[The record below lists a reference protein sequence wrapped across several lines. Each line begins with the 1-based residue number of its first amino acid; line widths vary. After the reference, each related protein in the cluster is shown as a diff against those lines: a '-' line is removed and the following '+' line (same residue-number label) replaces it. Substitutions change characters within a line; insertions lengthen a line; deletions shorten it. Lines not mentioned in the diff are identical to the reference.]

1 MVKGRRAELTAL
13 CLAVAVAVAAVGALG
28 GCAAVTADTATGRP
42 SVAVPTDTPPAT
54 TDPPVPMDQHTLDD
68 RLAQAV
74 SAAAERS
81 SEISIALLDRRTGQY
96 AGSADTVPVTTA
108 SVAKLFIADSLLYGE
123 SSTRTP
129 LSQDDR
135 DLIERMLESS
145 DDDAANELWNEHGAS
160 GLVTDVIGRY
170 RLAATSAPYDDNWW
184 NTATTPADLVG
195 YYSGLLDGRGGLAPA
210 RREEMLGYL
219 GAAKATAADGYHQ
232 RFGIPDGLP
241 GESTVAVKQGWM
253 CCIAN
258 QWLHLSTG
266 VVGAGNRYVLVV
278 ASREDVDYPDGWPT
292 VEVEVDD
299 DPSDEPRDEPAATD
313 EPTVASTPTQENTPV
328 PTTTPTTVP
337 RPHHYVQVRQYPD
350 TTLTTAAD
358 DASAAHARETMTE
371 VVRILFPEGR
381 ID

>member
-1 MVKGRRAELTAL
+1 
-13 CLAVAVAVAAVGALG
+13 
-28 GCAAVTADTATGRP
+28 
-42 SVAVPTDTPPAT
+42 
-54 TDPPVPMDQHTLDD
+54 MDQRTLDD
-68 RLAQAV
+68 RLARA
-74 SAAAERS
+74 SAAARDRG

-96 AGSADTVPVTTA
+96 AGSADTTPVTTA
-108 SVAKLFIADSLLYGE
+108 SVAKLFIADALLYRE
-123 SSTRTP
+123 SSTKTP

-135 DLIERMLESS
+135 DLIEHMLESS

-160 GLVTDVIGRY
+160 DLVADVIGRY
-170 RLAATSAPYDDNWW
+170 RLTATSEPYDGNWW
-184 NTATTPADLVG
+184 NTETTAADLVG
-195 YYSGLLDGRGGLAPA
+195 YYSGLLDGRGGLE
-210 RREEMLGYL
+210 RGGRQDMLGYL
-219 GAAKATAADGYHQ
+219 EAAKATAADGYDQ

-266 VVGAGNRYVLVV
+266 LVGAGNRYVLVV

-292 VEVEVDD
+292 VTVEVDD
-299 DPSDEPRDEPAATD
+299 DRSDEPRDEPAGAD
-313 EPTVASTPTQENTPV
+313 EPTVASTPTEVTSPV
-328 PTTTPTTVP
+328 PTATPTTTA

-350 TTLTTAAD
+350 TTVTTASD
-358 DASAAHARETMTE
+358 DASAAHARETMTD